1 MKLNYKRTFL
11 VGLAFLSIS
20 AFWQMYDGIT
30 PKILTNTFNM
40 SETVSGGIMAMDNV
54 LALFLLPLFGSLS
67 DKVNTRIGR
76 RMPFILVGTA
86 LAVVLMLGLPLID
99 NSYAAAPAPW
109 KLVAFIVLLGLLLIA
124 MGTYRSPAVA
134 LMPDVTPKALRS
146 KGNAVIN
153 LMGAAGG
160 ILYLLVSGVL
170 YSGSRIGDAEHVDYF
185 LLYAVVAGIMVVSVA
200 VLFATIN
207 ENKLTA
213 EVRAL
218 SEPEEAATEPTASH
232 GKLPRDVRKSLIFV
246 LLSVALWYVGYN
258 GITTWFTVFAE
269 KAWGMALGDA
279 SMCLTIAMAGA
290 IVSYIPIGFLS
301 SRIGRKKTILIGCGI
316 LASCFAA
323 AFVYTLFAG
332 TFSPVLYVLFVLIG
346 FAWAAI
352 NVNSLPMVVEMC
364 HLSDV
369 GKFTGYY
376 YTFSMAAQIITPI
389 VAGALIENISYNVLF
404 LYSALFV
411 AASFVTML
419 FVKHGDTVTAKKAS
433 LLENFDVED

>member
-1 MKLNYKRTFL
+1 
-11 VGLAFLSIS
+11 
-20 AFWQMYDGIT
+20 
-30 PKILTNTFNM
+30 
-40 SETVSGGIMAMDNV
+40 
-54 LALFLLPLFGSLS
+54 
-67 DKVNTRIGR
+67 
-76 RMPFILVGTA
+76 MPFILVGTA
-86 LAVVLMLGLPLID
+86 LSVVLMLGLPLID

-109 KLVAFIVLLGLLLIA
+109 KLTVFIILLGLLLIS

-170 YSGSRIGDAEHVDYF
+170 YSKNRIGNAEHVDYF
-185 LLYAVVAGIMVVSVA
+185 LLYAVVAAIMVVSII

-218 SEPEEAATEPTASH
+218 SEPEEDVAQPVAPRA
-232 GKLPRDVRKSLIFV
+232 KLPRAVRKSLIFV

-269 KAWGMALGDA
+269 KSWGMALGDA

-301 SRIGRKKTILIGCGI
+301 SRIGRKKTILIGCAI

-323 AFVYTLFAG
+323 AFVYTLFAN

-389 VAGALIENISYNVLF
+389 AAGALIENISYNILF

-419 FVKHGDTVTAKKAS
+419 FVKHGDTVTAQKAS
-433 LLENFDVED
+433 LLENFDIED